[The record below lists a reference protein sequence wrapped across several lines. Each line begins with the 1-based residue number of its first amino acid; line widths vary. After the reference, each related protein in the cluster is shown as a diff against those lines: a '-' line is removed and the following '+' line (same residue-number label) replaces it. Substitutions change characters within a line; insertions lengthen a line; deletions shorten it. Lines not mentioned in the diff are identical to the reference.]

1 MASSEVSDTA
11 ELQDGAL
18 INPRFAFGMTGQGQ
32 YAMTYLDGGKLV
44 YPVGVHLALYSSHQE
59 EMTLLPMADNV
70 ARALSVVLSSN
81 RKYCAVVEE
90 WEGSSR
96 QDVSVYSLATSKRV
110 KALPIEPGM
119 TGGCTAIQSLNF
131 RWEEPAWTLELLV
144 GKGRRH
150 AGYSFALQ
158 LLAQPKYAAGQAA
171 SSSAGGGGVQ
181 VVVTLPHDWPVLDSR
196 FSPVDDTL
204 LVTLGPSLVSLYKLD
219 GETGGCRTM
228 VVATL
233 DDGLGAFS
241 CVAWLMGNL
250 LALGRE
256 SGHLQV
262 NQDAEVKGLL
272 LPDPEDS
279 LTTLVARGRGLVAG
293 GRKGRL
299 YFYDPPD
306 ASLRKSGSKE
316 VFLLTRT
323 LDAHI
328 PGRAISALAV
338 SSGEDGLAL
347 CTSNNELLLL
357 SLSSV
362 LEREE
367 KQLDT
372 VLGKGFGLLDDQEHD
387 PFRLACAGIGCGKL
401 VCMDAISY
409 LPYLAVVTHD
419 RVVRILNYQTRQT
432 VVVKQLMDDVQCC
445 ALHPSG
451 SMLLLGSHD
460 KLRSYCVAQDE
471 LQVLA
476 EWSVKKCHIV
486 RFSPGGAFFAAVGRT
501 NAISVCYSF
510 TSRQHCLLKGHV
522 SAVTDLVFSP
532 DDHLLCSTGAGGAV
546 YFWDL
551 HTGSRLSDVEHV
563 DKMSIFTCAS
573 FAGVNSRKGA
583 VVRTH
588 DGRLLHVLG
597 GKVEFEVPGPKASDS
612 PCIAIIGEDRVLLS
626 TNDKGAVLSYPWP
639 GSFPAPPGMDKF
651 ISCKP
656 TRLHSTAHTIT
667 HMVVHAESGRLF
679 TASSDGVVMMSSL
692 SLVLRG
698 ELMEAEGAALA
709 APNTVCIATDRLR
722 NVNAKLVDVA
732 ALLGSTKSDAEYAA
746 FRQAQA
752 LREALAR
759 TESEL
764 ASARE
769 ALVRKDAE
777 LASWRQ
783 DASGKEQLIVKELEN
798 AHMASIDELEALFD
812 RRMEVEAEK
821 LCHAQ
826 AQSQDMQFKLEEAMR
841 RQREQHKLEIERQA
855 TEHLQ
860 QLNTLKAQLAEEA
873 IMRQQDDMLH
883 DEYALQ
889 AEVDFEEASD
899 RMANTMG
906 KAMAEAESREN
917 RLKTDLSIMK
927 RANLRLKG
935 EKAMDTKK
943 ADRLIKDNTTLK
955 DQVADLQLT
964 IEKLHN
970 EVKERALVM
979 AESHALLATLRR
991 KVADLEKHKFVLEHK
1006 TEALVAELQPRKAE
1020 VRQLAGAIEGQQ
1032 TELLHTVDKVGKLT
1046 RVIEEKESFI
1056 RSLKSELNTAKLRVM
1071 HQEGLLRIFSSDVA
1085 QVFNAS
1091 ELPGSAPGPYPG
1103 QRSAKQK
1110 GLEELYHKYCSNGG
1124 VMPKSNQQVEEELT
1138 RHLHMSEL
1146 RTALAHHKLAIS
1158 DKRAS
1163 SDKRLLMHQNVQLLR
1178 ELQEASQSG
1187 RALAQRLEGARTSVR
1202 ELSTRY
1208 RLVEAKLKG
1217 LAEEDAAAGEEAASP
1232 AQAATPPLTTDP
1244 SFSQPATTPPHLPPA
1259 SPALAGLHT
1268 AGSIGRGAAGGVASS
1283 PGLRANGQVPGR
1295 SPGQPGSVAISLTPG
1310 GSIPRAVGGPT
1321 PGGSGV
1327 LRGSAARVL
1336 HEVLAGER
1344 EHIAELLAA
1353 LADSSQQVERQQ
1365 ALLAQLHSAL
1375 HTAQAGTEALPTEP
1389 QDLQLCTIA
1398 SGDLAGSEDPP
1409 GGPAWRKGAP
1419 IALPATR
1426 SLLGGG
1432 QRGGGRAG
1440 AKVLSSRPASAAV
1453 GLGLA
1458 TPVPALSSFQTHA
1471 GHHLHGS
1478 PVRRR
1483 PTSAAGMGLR
1493 AFMSSSLKP

>member
-1 MASSEVSDTA
+1 ACPA
-11 ELQDGAL
+11 
-18 INPRFAFGMTGQGQ
+18 
-32 YAMTYLDGGKLV
+32 
-44 YPVGVHLALYSSHQE
+44 
-59 EMTLLPMADNV
+59 LLPHC
-70 ARALSVVLSSN
+70 SSA
-81 RKYCAVVEE
+81 C
-90 WEGSSR
+90 
-96 QDVSVYSLATSKRV
+96 
-110 KALPIEPGM
+110 LP
-119 TGGCTAIQSLNF
+119 
-131 RWEEPAWTLELLV
+131 
-144 GKGRRH
+144 
-150 AGYSFALQ
+150 ALQ
-158 LLAQPKYAAGQAA
+158 
-171 SSSAGGGGVQ
+171 
-181 VVVTLPHDWPVLDSR
+181 
-196 FSPVDDTL
+196 
-204 LVTLGPSLVSLYKLD
+204 
-219 GETGGCRTM
+219 
-228 VVATL
+228 
-233 DDGLGAFS
+233 
-241 CVAWLMGNL
+241 
-250 LALGRE
+250 
-256 SGHLQV
+256 
-262 NQDAEVKGLL
+262 
-272 LPDPEDS
+272 
-279 LTTLVARGRGLVAG
+279 
-293 GRKGRL
+293 
-299 YFYDPPD
+299 
-306 ASLRKSGSKE
+306 
-316 VFLLTRT
+316 
-323 LDAHI
+323 
-328 PGRAISALAV
+328 
-338 SSGEDGLAL
+338 
-347 CTSNNELLLL
+347 
-357 SLSSV
+357 
-362 LEREE
+362 
-367 KQLDT
+367 
-372 VLGKGFGLLDDQEHD
+372 
-387 PFRLACAGIGCGKL
+387 
-401 VCMDAISY
+401 
-409 LPYLAVVTHD
+409 
-419 RVVRILNYQTRQT
+419 
-432 VVVKQLMDDVQCC
+432 
-445 ALHPSG
+445 
-451 SMLLLGSHD
+451 
-460 KLRSYCVAQDE
+460 
-471 LQVLA
+471 
-476 EWSVKKCHIV
+476 
-486 RFSPGGAFFAAVGRT
+486 
-501 NAISVCYSF
+501 VCYSF